1 MLVNK
6 SCVKAP
12 YRCRHRS
19 FDSINWSCGD
29 LRIEDGQL
37 TVASEYEW
45 LSWLEQVQV
54 PLVFFGIWPIG
65 VPDPSYQYG
74 RPWTWEA
81 SLVLHAL
88 SRHRGGLGLS
98 RSQVI
103 DVYRDLLNSKKVPL
117 RGLFIACAKVRLLF
131 H

>member
-1 MLVNK
+1 M
-6 SCVKAP
+6 
-12 YRCRHRS
+12 
-19 FDSINWSCGD
+19 
-29 LRIEDGQL
+29 
-37 TVASEYEW
+37 
-45 LSWLEQVQV
+45 
-54 PLVFFGIWPIG
+54 FFAIWPIG

-74 RPWTWEA
+74 RLWTWKA

-103 DVYRDLLNSKKVPL
+103 DVYRDLLEVTKVLL
-117 RGLFIACAKVRLLF
+117 RGLFVACAKVRLLF